1 MEMRKFLIV
10 AVVVSCAF
18 LVLQNSDFGVRQKEV
33 KAGNN
38 STDALSASRACR
50 EISGRIEKG
59 ETLFDIFKKYHLDLR
74 DLFKLREASA
84 DIYKLKNVCS
94 CRPYK
99 IVVDEK
105 DRIESFAYSID
116 DDTILNIKCTDSG
129 YCAEKIPASY
139 EKRMRYIGG
148 IIRDNLISSMNDTDG
163 DLMLA
168 LQLSDIFAWD
178 IDFTTD
184 LRKGDVFKI
193 VVEGLYQNGQ
203 FKKFGDVLS
212 AEFINNG
219 KVYRAYRFEAN
230 GKADYYNEDGQ
241 SLKRAFLKAPLN
253 FRRISSFF
261 SGRRFNPLLK
271 IWRPHHGL
279 DYAAPTGTPVSASG
293 DGTVVFVGK
302 RGGYGNLIELRH
314 GNGYTTYYGHLSRIR
329 KGIRKG
335 EKVTQGEVIAYVGST
350 GLSTGP
356 HLHYEMRINNRPL
369 NPLSVKIP
377 HGESIPKKE
386 LAAFRRMRFMMDT
399 RLASIPSANFAA
411 TEVKPAGGTG
421 RG

>member
-1 MEMRKFLIV
+1 MKMRNIVIV
-10 AVVVSCAF
+10 AVILSCAL
-18 LVLQNSDFGVRQKEV
+18 LVLR
-33 KAGNN
+33 NN
-38 STDALSASRACR
+38 SLRVRHEEARAGRGSADAVSASQSCR
-50 EISGRIEKG
+50 EISGKIEKG
-59 ETLFDIFKKYHLDLR
+59 ETLFDIFKKYRLDLGE
-74 DLFKLREASA
+74 LFKLREASA
-84 DIYKLKNVCS
+84 DIYKLKDVCP
-94 CRPYK
+94 CRAYK

-105 DRIESFAYSID
+105 DKIESFVYSID
-116 DDTILNIKCTDSG
+116 DDTILNIKSTDSG
-129 YCAEKIPASY
+129 YCAEKIPVAY
-139 EKRMRYIGG
+139 EKRVRYIGG

-168 LQLSDIFAWD
+168 LKLSDIFAWD

-193 VVEGLYQNGQ
+193 VVVGLYQDGK

-212 AEFINNG
+212 AEFINDG

-230 GKADYYNEDGQ
+230 GKTDYYNEDGQ
-241 SLKRAFLKAPLN
+241 SLRRAFLKAPLN

-261 SGRRFNPLLK
+261 SRRRFNPILK

-279 DYAAPTGTPVSASG
+279 DYAAPAGTPVSASG

-302 RGGYGNLIELRH
+302 RGGYGNLVEVRH

-329 KGIRKG
+329 KGIRRGK
-335 EKVTQGEVIAYVGST
+335 KVTQGDVIAYVGST

-377 HGESIPKKE
+377 HGESVSRRE
-386 LAAFRRMRFMMDT
+386 MTAFKRTRFMMDN

-411 TEVKPAGGTG
+411 TEIKPAGPTG

>member
-1 MEMRKFLIV
+1 MTIRKVLIV
-10 AVVVSCAF
+10 AVFVSCAF
-18 LVLQNSDFGVRQKEV
+18 LVLRNNDFSMQQEAVQSGGSG
-33 KAGNN
+33 A
-38 STDALSASRACR
+38 DAVSASQSCR
-50 EISGRIEKG
+50 EISGKIEKG

-84 DIYKLKNVCS
+84 DIYKLKNVCPS
-94 CRPYK
+94 RPYK

-105 DRIESFAYSID
+105 DKIESFAYSID

-129 YCAEKIPASY
+129 YCAEKIPVRY
-139 EKRMRYIGG
+139 EKRIRYIGG

-193 VVEGLYQNGQ
+193 VVEGLYQNGK
-203 FKKFGDVLS
+203 FRKFGDVLS

-219 KVYRAYRFEAN
+219 TVYRAYRYEAN

-241 SLKRAFLKAPLN
+241 SLRRAFLKAPLN

-261 SGRRFNPLLK
+261 FRKRFNPILK

-335 EKVTQGEVIAYVGST
+335 KKVAQGEVIAYVGST

-377 HGESIPKKE
+377 HGESVPKKE
-386 LAAFRRMRFMMDT
+386 LAVFRRMRFMMDT
-399 RLASIPSANFAA
+399 RLALIPSANFAA

>member
-1 MEMRKFLIV
+1 MRKFAIV
-10 AVVVSCAF
+10 AVIITSCAF
-18 LVLQNSDFGVRQKEV
+18 LVLKNSPRVCQEEEQLVRSNAAAV
-33 KAGNN
+33 
-38 STDALSASRACR
+38 STSQSCR
-50 EISGRIEKG
+50 EISGKIGKG
-59 ETLFDIFKKYHLDLR
+59 ETLFDIFRKYHLDLGE
-74 DLFKLREASA
+74 LFKLREASA
-84 DIYKLKNVCS
+84 DIYRLKDVCPYRS
-94 CRPYK
+94 YK
-99 IVVDEK
+99 IVVDERDK
-105 DRIESFAYSID
+105 IESFAYSID
-116 DDTILNIKCTDSG
+116 DDTILNIKSTDSG
-129 YCAEKIPASY
+129 YCAEKIPVKY
-139 EKRMRYIGG
+139 EKRIRYIGG

-168 LQLSDIFAWD
+168 LKLSDVFAWD

-193 VVEGLYQNGQ
+193 VVVGLYQDGE
-203 FKKFGDVLS
+203 FKKFGEVLS
-212 AEFINNG
+212 AEFINDG
-219 KVYRAYRFEAN
+219 KVYHAYRFEAK
-230 GKADYYNEDGQ
+230 GKTDYYNEDGQ
-241 SLKRAFLKAPLN
+241 SLRRAFLKAPLN

-261 SGRRFNPLLK
+261 SKRRFNPILK

-302 RGGYGNLIELRH
+302 KGGYGNLVEVRH

-329 KGIRKG
+329 EGIRRGK
-335 EKVTQGEVIAYVGST
+335 KVKQGEVIAYVGST

-369 NPLSVKIP
+369 NPMSVKIP
-377 HGESIPKKE
+377 HGGAVPKKE
-386 LAAFRRMRFMMDT
+386 LAAFRKIRSMMDE

-411 TEVKPAGGTG
+411 TEVRPADGTG

>member
-1 MEMRKFLIV
+1 MRKFLIA
-10 AVVVSCAF
+10 AVCVSCAF
-18 LVLQNSDFGVRQKEV
+18 LVLRNNTFSVRQE
-33 KAGNN
+33 A
-38 STDALSASRACR
+38 AQASRSSAVAVPASQTCR
-50 EISGRIEKG
+50 EISGKIEKG
-59 ETLFDIFKKYHLDLR
+59 ETLFDIFKKYHLDVR

-84 DIYKLKNVCS
+84 DIYKLKDVCPY
-94 CRPYK
+94 RAYK
-99 IVVDEK
+99 IVVNERDK
-105 DRIESFAYSID
+105 IESFAYSID
-116 DDTILNIKCTDSG
+116 DDTILNIKNTDSG
-129 YCAEKIPASY
+129 YCAEKIPIRY
-139 EKRMRYIGG
+139 EKRIRYIGG

-168 LQLSDIFAWD
+168 LKLSDIFAWD

-184 LRKGDVFKI
+184 LRNGDVFKI
-193 VVEGLYQNGQ
+193 VVEGLYQNGE

-219 KVYRAYRFEAN
+219 KVYRAYRFEA
-230 GKADYYNEDGQ
+230 GGRADYYNEDGQ
-241 SLKRAFLKAPLN
+241 SLRRAFLKAPLN

-261 SGRRFNPLLK
+261 SRKRFNPILK

-293 DGTVVFVGK
+293 DGTVVFVGR

-314 GNGYTTYYGHLSRIR
+314 GNGYTTYYGHLSRSR
-329 KGIRKG
+329 KGIRRGK
-335 EKVTQGEVIAYVGST
+335 KVAQGEVIGYVGST

-377 HGESIPKKE
+377 HGESVPRKE
-386 LAAFRRMRFMMDT
+386 IAAFKRIRFVMDT

>member
-1 MEMRKFLIV
+1 MKMRKFLIV
-10 AVVVSCAF
+10 ALMVSCTF
-18 LVLQNSDFGVRQKEV
+18 LVLRNNTFSVRQEAEQ
-33 KAGNN
+33 AGR
-38 STDALSASRACR
+38 SSAGDVSASQTCR
-50 EISGRIEKG
+50 EISGKIEKG
-59 ETLFDIFKKYHLDLR
+59 ETLFDIFKKYHLDVR

-84 DIYKLKNVCS
+84 DIYKLKDVCP

-99 IVVDEK
+99 IVVDERDK
-105 DRIESFAYSID
+105 IESFAYTID
-116 DDTILNIKCTDSG
+116 DDTILNIKNTDSG
-129 YCAEKIPASY
+129 FCAEKIPIRY
-139 EKRMRYIGG
+139 EKRVRYIGG

-168 LQLSDIFAWD
+168 LKLSDIFAWD

-193 VVEGLYQNGQ
+193 VVEGLYQDGK

-212 AEFINNG
+212 AEFINEG
-219 KVYRAYRFEAN
+219 EVYRAYRFKVN
-230 GKADYYNEDGQ
+230 GKADYYNEYGQ
-241 SLKRAFLKAPLN
+241 SLRRAFLRAPLN

-261 SGRRFNPLLK
+261 SRKRLNPILK
-271 IWRPHHGL
+271 VWRPHHGL

-302 RGGYGNLIELRH
+302 RGGYGNLVEVRH

-329 KGIRKG
+329 KGIRRGK
-335 EKVTQGEVIAYVGST
+335 KVTQGEVIAYVGST

-369 NPLSVKIP
+369 NPLSLKIP
-377 HGESIPKKE
+377 HGESVSAKDM
-386 LAAFRRMRFMMDT
+386 AAFRRKRSLMDT
-399 RLASIPSANFAA
+399 RLASIPSTNFAA
-411 TEVKPAGGTG
+411 TEVKSADGAD